1 MECRFESYYCHNFK
15 KHTIMKNFIATII
28 GIISLIF
35 SVITFGLV
43 PINFTLALV
52 LSALVL
58 GAVAIFYKDG
68 E

>member
-1 MECRFESYYCHNFK
+1 
-15 KHTIMKNFIATII
+15 MKNFIATII

-35 SVITFGLV
+35 SVITFELV